1 MLQVI
6 SGFTVVWVI
15 ILVGYG
21 TGRSGVLGTHGQP
34 VLSRLAF
41 FVASPALLF
50 DTLAAADVESVLG
63 PQLLVAGLSAL
74 VVAGLYLLL
83 ARFLLPRRDG
93 SEAVIGA
100 LSASMVN
107 SANLGIPIA
116 AYVLGDAALA
126 APVLI
131 FQLAVYTPLYV
142 AALDA
147 TTASEARRRRA
158 SPGPA
163 SAGGPSTEHDAGRA
177 AGPRRSPDRWAAFWR
192 QLGSIALNPMIIGS
206 VLGLVFSATGWT
218 LPGPVAEAVSL
229 IAGASI
235 PAMLMA
241 FGMSLVGSKPL
252 DRSGGRRRDVALASA
267 LKLAIHPLVAWLLAG
282 PILGMTGGELL
293 IAVVLGSLPT
303 AQNVFVSASR
313 YETGMTASKDTIL
326 ITTVV
331 AIPAM
336 IVVALLFT

>member
-1 MLQVI
+1 MPVLEVF

-15 ILVGYG
+15 ILVGYI
-21 TGRSGVLGTHGQP
+21 TGRSKVLGDHGQP

-50 DTLAAADVESVLG
+50 DTLSAADVQSVLG
-63 PQLLVAGLSAL
+63 PQLLVAGISAL
-74 VVAGLYLLL
+74 AAAGLYLLL
-83 ARFLLPRRDG
+83 ARFILPKRDG
-93 SEAVIGA
+93 SETVIGA

-131 FQLAVYTPLYV
+131 FQLAIYTPIYV
-142 AALDA
+142 ASLDS
-147 TTASEARRRRA
+147 TTVTEARRRA
-158 SPGPA
+158 A
-163 SAGGPSTEHDAGRA
+163 VQGPSAHDAGRSP
-177 AGPRRSPDRWAAFWR
+177 GPKRPPNRWVAFWR
-192 QLGSIALNPMIIGS
+192 QVGHIAVNPMIIGS
-206 VLGLVFSATGWT
+206 VLGLVFSATGWS
-218 LPGPVAEAVSL
+218 LPEPIAESISL

-235 PAMLMA
+235 PAMLLA

-252 DRSGGRRRDVALASA
+252 EKATGRRPDVALASTI
-267 LKLAIHPLVAWLLAG
+267 KLLIHPLLAWIVAG
-282 PILGMTGGELL
+282 PLFGMEGNELL

-313 YETGMTASKDTIL
+313 YETGMVASKDTIL
-326 ITTVV
+326 ITTIV

-336 IVVALLFT
+336 IAVALIFA

>member
-1 MLQVI
+1 MPLLEVI

-15 ILVGYG
+15 ILVGYA
-21 TGRSGVLGTHGQP
+21 TGRSKVLGEHGQP

-50 DTLAAADVESVLG
+50 DTLSAADVQSVLG
-63 PQLLVAGLSAL
+63 PQLLVAGISAFAA
-74 VVAGLYLLL
+74 AGLYLLL
-83 ARFLLPRRDG
+83 ARFILPKRDG
-93 SEAVIGA
+93 SETVIGA

-131 FQLAVYTPLYV
+131 FQLAIYTPIYV
-142 AALDA
+142 ASLDS
-147 TTASEARRRRA
+147 TTLAEARRRAAADRA
-158 SPGPA
+158 SG
-163 SAGGPSTEHDAGRA
+163 HDAGRSP
-177 AGPRRSPDRWAAFWR
+177 GPTRPPNRWVAFWR
-192 QLGSIALNPMIIGS
+192 QVGHIAVNPMIIGS
-206 VLGLVFSATGWT
+206 VLGLVFSATGWS
-218 LPGPVAEAVSL
+218 LPEPIAEAISL

-235 PAMLMA
+235 PAMLVA
-241 FGMSLVGSKPL
+241 FGMSLVGSRPFEKAA
-252 DRSGGRRRDVALASA
+252 GRRPDVALASTI
-267 LKLAIHPLVAWLLAG
+267 KLLIHPLLAWVVAG
-282 PILGMTGGELL
+282 PLFGMEGNELL

-313 YETGMTASKDTIL
+313 YETGMVASKDTIL
-326 ITTVV
+326 ITTIV

-336 IVVALLFT
+336 IAVALIFA

>member
-1 MLQVI
+1 MLEVI

-15 ILVGYG
+15 ILVGYV
-21 TGRSGVLGTHGQP
+21 TGRSKVLGEHGQP

-63 PQLLVAGLSAL
+63 PQLLVAGLSAFA
-74 VVAGLYLLL
+74 VGGLYLLL
-83 ARFLLPRRDG
+83 ARFMVPKRNA
-93 SEAVIGA
+93 SETIIGA

-131 FQLAVYTPLYV
+131 FQLAIYTPIYV
-142 AALDA
+142 AALDS
-147 TTASEARRRRA
+147 TTLAEARRRRPEQNA
-158 SPGPA
+158 STPEDH
-163 SAGGPSTEHDAGRA
+163 STGHDAGLAARA
-177 AGPRRSPDRWAAFWR
+177 RRSPNRWTTFWR
-192 QLGSIALNPMIIGS
+192 QVGSIAVNPMIIGS

-218 LPGPVAEAVSL
+218 LPEPVAESISL

-235 PAMLMA
+235 PAMLLA

-252 DRSGGRRRDVALASA
+252 DKTTGRRADVALASV
-267 LKLAIHPLVAWLLAG
+267 LKLVLHPVLAWLIAG
-282 PILGMTGGELL
+282 PLFGMEGNELL

-313 YETGMTASKDTIL
+313 YETGMIASKDTIL

-336 IVVALLFT
+336 IAVALLLT

>member
-1 MLQVI
+1 MPLLEVI

-15 ILVGYG
+15 ILVGYA
-21 TGRSGVLGTHGQP
+21 TGRSKVLSEHGQP

-50 DTLAAADVESVLG
+50 DTLSAADVQSVLG
-63 PQLLVAGLSAL
+63 PQLLVAGISAFAA
-74 VVAGLYLLL
+74 AGLYLLL
-83 ARFLLPRRDG
+83 ARFILPKRDG
-93 SEAVIGA
+93 SETVIGA

-131 FQLAVYTPLYV
+131 FQLAIYTPIYV
-142 AALDA
+142 ASLDS
-147 TTASEARRRRA
+147 TTLAEARRRAAADRA
-158 SPGPA
+158 SG
-163 SAGGPSTEHDAGRA
+163 HDAGRSP
-177 AGPRRSPDRWAAFWR
+177 GPKRPPNRWVAFWR
-192 QLGSIALNPMIIGS
+192 QVGHIAVNPMIIGS
-206 VLGLVFSATGWT
+206 VLGLVFSATGWS
-218 LPGPVAEAVSL
+218 LPEPIAEAISL

-235 PAMLMA
+235 PAMLVA
-241 FGMSLVGSKPL
+241 FGMSLVGSRPFEKAA
-252 DRSGGRRRDVALASA
+252 GRRPDVALASTI
-267 LKLAIHPLVAWLLAG
+267 KLLIHPLLAWVVAG
-282 PILGMTGGELL
+282 PLFGMEGNELL

-313 YETGMTASKDTIL
+313 YETGMVASKDTIL
-326 ITTVV
+326 ITTIV

-336 IVVALLFT
+336 IAVALIFA

>member
-1 MLQVI
+1 MLEVI

-15 ILVGYG
+15 ILVGYA
-21 TGRSGVLGTHGQP
+21 TGRSRVLGEHGQP

-50 DTLAAADVESVLG
+50 DTLSAADVQSVLG
-63 PQLLVAGLSAL
+63 PQLLVAGISAFAA
-74 VVAGLYLLL
+74 AGLYLLL
-83 ARFLLPRRDG
+83 ARFILPKRDG
-93 SEAVIGA
+93 SETVIGA

-131 FQLAVYTPLYV
+131 FQLAIYTPIYV
-142 AALDA
+142 ASLDS
-147 TTASEARRRRA
+147 TTLAEARRRA
-158 SPGPA
+158 A
-163 SAGGPSTEHDAGRA
+163 AADSAPEHDAGRSS
-177 AGPRRSPDRWAAFWR
+177 GPKRPPNRWVAFWR
-192 QLGSIALNPMIIGS
+192 QVGHIAVNPMIIGS
-206 VLGLVFSATGWT
+206 VLGLVFSATGWV
-218 LPGPVAEAVSL
+218 LSEPIAESVSL

-235 PAMLMA
+235 PAMLLA
-241 FGMSLVGSKPL
+241 FGMSLVGSKPFEKAA
-252 DRSGGRRRDVALASA
+252 GRRPDVALASA
-267 LKLAIHPLVAWLLAG
+267 IKLLIHPLLAWVVAG
-282 PILGMTGGELL
+282 PLFGMEGNELL

-313 YETGMTASKDTIL
+313 YETGMVASKDTIL
-326 ITTVV
+326 ITTIV

-336 IVVALLFT
+336 IAVALIFA

>member
-1 MLQVI
+1 MPVLEVI

-15 ILVGYG
+15 ILVGYV
-21 TGRSGVLGTHGQP
+21 TGRSKVLGDHGQP

-50 DTLAAADVESVLG
+50 DTLSTADVQSVLG
-63 PQLLVAGLSAL
+63 PQLLVAGISAFAA
-74 VVAGLYLLL
+74 AGLYLLL
-83 ARFLLPRRDG
+83 ARFILPKRDG
-93 SEAVIGA
+93 SETVIGA

-131 FQLAVYTPLYV
+131 FQLAIYTPIYV
-142 AALDA
+142 ASLDS
-147 TTASEARRRRA
+147 TTLAEARRRA
-158 SPGPA
+158 DA
-163 SAGGPSTEHDAGRA
+163 KGPSGHDAGRSP
-177 AGPRRSPDRWAAFWR
+177 GPKRPPNRWVAFWR
-192 QLGSIALNPMIIGS
+192 QVGHIAVNPMIIGS
-206 VLGLVFSATGWT
+206 VLGLVFSATGWV
-218 LPGPVAEAVSL
+218 LPEPIAESISL

-235 PAMLMA
+235 PAMLVA
-241 FGMSLVGSKPL
+241 FGMSLVGSKPFEKAA
-252 DRSGGRRRDVALASA
+252 GRRPDVALASA
-267 LKLAIHPLVAWLLAG
+267 IKLLIHPLLAWVVAG
-282 PILGMTGGELL
+282 PLFGMEGNELL

-313 YETGMTASKDTIL
+313 YETGMVASKDTIL
-326 ITTVV
+326 ITTIV

-336 IVVALLFT
+336 IAVALIFA

>member
-1 MLQVI
+1 MLEVI

-15 ILVGYG
+15 ILVGYV
-21 TGRSGVLGTHGQP
+21 TGRSKVLGDHGQP

-50 DTLAAADVESVLG
+50 DTLSAADVQSVLG
-63 PQLLVAGLSAL
+63 PQLLVAGISAFAA
-74 VVAGLYLLL
+74 AGLYLLL
-83 ARFLLPRRDG
+83 ARFILPKRDG
-93 SEAVIGA
+93 SETVIGA

-131 FQLAVYTPLYV
+131 FQLAIYTPIYV
-142 AALDA
+142 ASLDS
-147 TTASEARRRRA
+147 TTLAEARRRAEAEGA
-158 SPGPA
+158 SG
-163 SAGGPSTEHDAGRA
+163 HDAGRSP
-177 AGPRRSPDRWAAFWR
+177 GPKRPPNRWVAFWR
-192 QLGSIALNPMIIGS
+192 QVGHIAVNPMIIGS
-206 VLGLVFSATGWT
+206 VLGLVFSATGWV
-218 LPGPVAEAVSL
+218 LPEPVAESVSL

-235 PAMLMA
+235 PAMLLA

-252 DRSGGRRRDVALASA
+252 EKAAGRRPDVALASA
-267 LKLAIHPLVAWLLAG
+267 IKLLIHPLLAWVVAG
-282 PILGMTGGELL
+282 PLFGMEGNELL

-313 YETGMTASKDTIL
+313 YETGMVASKDTIL
-326 ITTVV
+326 ITTIV

-336 IVVALLFT
+336 IAVALIFA

>member
-1 MLQVI
+1 MLEVI

-15 ILVGYG
+15 ILVGYA
-21 TGRSGVLGTHGQP
+21 TGRSKVLGEHGQP

-50 DTLAAADVESVLG
+50 DTLSAADVQSVLG
-63 PQLLVAGLSAL
+63 PQLLVAGISAFAA
-74 VVAGLYLLL
+74 AGLYLLL
-83 ARFLLPRRDG
+83 ARFILPKRDG
-93 SEAVIGA
+93 SETVIGA

-131 FQLAVYTPLYV
+131 FQLAIYTPIYV
-142 AALDA
+142 ASLDS
-147 TTASEARRRRA
+147 TTLAEARRRAAADRA
-158 SPGPA
+158 SG
-163 SAGGPSTEHDAGRA
+163 HDAGRSP
-177 AGPRRSPDRWAAFWR
+177 GPTRPPNRWVAFWR
-192 QLGSIALNPMIIGS
+192 QVGHIAVNPMIIGS
-206 VLGLVFSATGWT
+206 VLGLVFSATGWS
-218 LPGPVAEAVSL
+218 LPEPIAEAISL

-235 PAMLMA
+235 PAMLVA
-241 FGMSLVGSKPL
+241 FGMSLVGSRPFEKAA
-252 DRSGGRRRDVALASA
+252 GRRPDVALASTI
-267 LKLAIHPLVAWLLAG
+267 KLLIHPLLAWVVAG
-282 PILGMTGGELL
+282 PLFGMEGNELL

-313 YETGMTASKDTIL
+313 YETGMVASKDTIL
-326 ITTVV
+326 ITTIV

-336 IVVALLFT
+336 IAVALIFA

>member
-1 MLQVI
+1 MLEVI

-15 ILVGYG
+15 ILVGYV
-21 TGRSGVLGTHGQP
+21 TGRSRVLGDHGQP

-50 DTLAAADVESVLG
+50 DTLSAADVQSVLG
-63 PQLLVAGLSAL
+63 PQLLVAGISAFAA
-74 VVAGLYLLL
+74 AGLYLLL
-83 ARFLLPRRDG
+83 ARFILPKRDG
-93 SEAVIGA
+93 SETVIGA

-131 FQLAVYTPLYV
+131 FQLAIYTPIYV
-142 AALDA
+142 ASLDS
-147 TTASEARRRRA
+147 TTLAEARRRA
-158 SPGPA
+158 AAEGQSG
-163 SAGGPSTEHDAGRA
+163 HDAGRSP
-177 AGPRRSPDRWAAFWR
+177 GPKRPPNRWVAFWR
-192 QLGSIALNPMIIGS
+192 QVGHIAVNPMIIGS
-206 VLGLVFSATGWT
+206 VLGLAFSATGWS
-218 LPGPVAEAVSL
+218 LPEPIAESVSL

-235 PAMLMA
+235 PAMLLA
-241 FGMSLVGSKPL
+241 FGMSLVGSKPFEKAA
-252 DRSGGRRRDVALASA
+252 GRRPDVALASVI
-267 LKLAIHPLVAWLLAG
+267 KLLIHPLLAWVVAG
-282 PILGMTGGELL
+282 PLFGMEGNELL

-313 YETGMTASKDTIL
+313 YETGMVASKDTIL

-336 IVVALLFT
+336 IAVALIFA

>member
-1 MLQVI
+1 MLEVI

-15 ILVGYG
+15 ILAGYA

-50 DTLAAADVESVLG
+50 DTLAAADVGSVLG

-74 VVAGLYLLL
+74 AVGGLYLLL
-83 ARFLLPRRDG
+83 ARFLLPKRNA
-93 SEAVIGA
+93 SETVIGA

-131 FQLAVYTPLYV
+131 FQLAIYTPIYV
-142 AALDA
+142 AALDS
-147 TTASEARRRRA
+147 TTMAEARRLREQR
-158 SPGPA
+158 
-163 SAGGPSTEHDAGRA
+163 STGQDNTTGNDAGRS
-177 AGPRRSPDRWAAFWR
+177 AGPRRSPNPWDAFWR
-192 QLGSIALNPMIIGS
+192 QVGSIALNPMIIGS
-206 VLGLVFSATGWT
+206 VFGLVFSATGWQ
-218 LPGPVAEAVSL
+218 LPEPIAESIHL

-235 PAMLMA
+235 PAMLLA

-252 DRSGGRRRDVALASA
+252 DKAAGRRGDVALASV
-267 LKLAIHPLVAWLLAG
+267 LKLVALPLLAWVIAG
-282 PILGMTGGELL
+282 PLFGMEGDDLL
-293 IAVVLGSLPT
+293 IAVILGSLPT

-313 YETGMTASKDTIL
+313 YETGMVASKDTIL

-336 IVVALLFT
+336 IAVALIFA

>member
-1 MLQVI
+1 MLEVF

-15 ILVGYG
+15 ILVGYI
-21 TGRSGVLGTHGQP
+21 TGRSKVLGDHGQP

-50 DTLAAADVESVLG
+50 DTLSAADVQSVLG
-63 PQLLVAGLSAL
+63 PQLLVAGISAL
-74 VVAGLYLLL
+74 AAAGLYLLL
-83 ARFLLPRRDG
+83 ARFILPKRDG
-93 SEAVIGA
+93 SETVIGA

-131 FQLAVYTPLYV
+131 FQLAIYTPIYV
-142 AALDA
+142 ASLDS
-147 TTASEARRRRA
+147 TTVTEARRRA
-158 SPGPA
+158 A
-163 SAGGPSTEHDAGRA
+163 VQGPSAHDAGRSP
-177 AGPRRSPDRWAAFWR
+177 GPKRPPNRWVAFWR
-192 QLGSIALNPMIIGS
+192 QVGHIAVNPMIIGS
-206 VLGLVFSATGWT
+206 VLGLVFSATGWS
-218 LPGPVAEAVSL
+218 LPEPIAESISL

-235 PAMLMA
+235 PAMLLA

-252 DRSGGRRRDVALASA
+252 EKATGRRPDVALASTI
-267 LKLAIHPLVAWLLAG
+267 KLLIHPLLAWIVAG
-282 PILGMTGGELL
+282 PLFGMEGNELL

-313 YETGMTASKDTIL
+313 YETGMVASKDTIL
-326 ITTVV
+326 ITTIV

-336 IVVALLFT
+336 IAVALIFA

>member
-1 MLQVI
+1 MLEVI

-15 ILVGYG
+15 ILVGYA
-21 TGRSGVLGTHGQP
+21 TGRSKVLSEHGQP

-50 DTLAAADVESVLG
+50 DTLSAADVQSVLG
-63 PQLLVAGLSAL
+63 PQLLVAGISAFAA
-74 VVAGLYLLL
+74 AGLYLLL
-83 ARFLLPRRDG
+83 ARFILPKRDG
-93 SEAVIGA
+93 SETVIGA

-131 FQLAVYTPLYV
+131 FQLAIYTPIYV
-142 AALDA
+142 ASLDS
-147 TTASEARRRRA
+147 TTLAEARRRAAADRA
-158 SPGPA
+158 SG
-163 SAGGPSTEHDAGRA
+163 HDAGRSP
-177 AGPRRSPDRWAAFWR
+177 GPKRPPNRWVAFWR
-192 QLGSIALNPMIIGS
+192 QVGHIAVNPMIIGS
-206 VLGLVFSATGWT
+206 VLGLVFSATGWS
-218 LPGPVAEAVSL
+218 LPEPIAEAISL

-235 PAMLMA
+235 PAMLVA
-241 FGMSLVGSKPL
+241 FGMSLVGSRPFEKAA
-252 DRSGGRRRDVALASA
+252 GRRPDVALASTI
-267 LKLAIHPLVAWLLAG
+267 KLLIHPLLAWVVAG
-282 PILGMTGGELL
+282 PLFGMEGNELL

-313 YETGMTASKDTIL
+313 YETGMVASKDTIL
-326 ITTVV
+326 ITTIV

-336 IVVALLFT
+336 IAVALIFA